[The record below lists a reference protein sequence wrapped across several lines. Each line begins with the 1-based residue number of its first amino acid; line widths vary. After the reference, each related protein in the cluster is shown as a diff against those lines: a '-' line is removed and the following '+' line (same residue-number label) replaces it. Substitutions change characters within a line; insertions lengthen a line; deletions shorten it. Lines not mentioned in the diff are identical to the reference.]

1 MAILTPQ
8 DLEVYMGKT
17 FSNAQEDAAQSIL
30 SVLEAE
36 LAYYLHR
43 PLGATEFTEEKH
55 KLVPNQRQIF
65 LRNAPVQSV
74 TEFYVGMPGDEVEQD
89 IEDFDVFSW
98 GIDNVRI
105 AGTGNQ
111 ALVTYTA
118 GMTASDTVALER
130 ILYSAATRE
139 MGKFLIDAQGL
150 ARLKVEGT
158 DYIFPEGGEGGF
170 TPSEL
175 NSVKRFKRRVLV

>member
-8 DLEVYMGKT
+8 DLEIYMGKT
-17 FSNAQEDAAQSIL
+17 FTNAQEDAAQSIL
-30 SVLEAE
+30 ASLESE
-36 LAYYLHR
+36 LEYYLHR
-43 PLGATEFTEEKH
+43 PLGAKVFSDEVH

-65 LRNAPVQSV
+65 LRNAPVHSV
-74 TEFYVGMPGDEVEQD
+74 TNFYVGMPGEEVEQN
-89 IEDFDVFSW
+89 IEDFDIFPW

-118 GMTASDTVALER
+118 GMTSSDTVALER
-130 ILYSAATRE
+130 VLYSAATRE

-150 ARLKVEGT
+150 GRLKVEGT
-158 DYIFPEGGEGGF
+158 DYLFPQGGEGGF
-170 TPSEL
+170 TPAEL